1 MSDKTR
7 VRRQDLKTDE
17 FLTLS
22 AGAISWGRQH
32 QQWLTWGA
40 AAAILIIAG
49 VGIFTAY
56 GSARQRDANVDLAR
70 GMAKLEGGDFAAAS
84 TELTEVS
91 SRWAGTDIAPIA
103 GLLAANA
110 AIRAGEADR
119 AIAELS
125 KLQPGAAALPPFL
138 QQQLVLAWGAA
149 LESKQQWLEAAA
161 KYKDAA
167 ALTGPY
173 TAEAIISEART
184 RAAGGEADRAREL
197 YRQAYD
203 QFPDLPDRDLIATKF
218 QA

>member
-1 MSDKTR
+1 MSDKNR
-7 VRRQDLKTDE
+7 QHRQDLKTDK

-22 AGAISWGRQH
+22 TGAVAWGRQH
-32 QQWLTWGA
+32 QQWLTWGVA
-40 AAAILIIAG
+40 ALILAVAGIGIAS
-49 VGIFTAY
+49 AY
-56 GSARQRDANVDLAR
+56 SGARARDANVDLAR

-84 TELTEVS
+84 TELADVS
-91 SRWAGTDIAPIA
+91 TRWTGTDVAPVA

-119 AIAELS
+119 AIAELG

-149 LESKQQWLEAAA
+149 LESKQQWLDAAA

-173 TAEAIISEART
+173 TAEAILSEART

-203 QFPDLPDRDLIATKF
+203 QFPELPDRDLIATKF